1 MKLYAFLLCLFAA
14 LLIVPV
20 ARAEE
25 AASPF
30 SSPAKET
37 TAPEVSN
44 VPSSGI
50 VMTIGRTFV
59 GLQREVNRAINDRLM
74 AIKRGEGNGAIWG
87 GLVVA
92 FLYGVFHAL
101 GPGHG
106 KTVVIGYFL
115 GREARPWRGVG
126 MASWIAVSHVVG
138 AVVIVG
144 IAHLILAR
152 SLVSPTNEFF
162 WFRLVSYV
170 AIILIG
176 LMMLR
181 DWARGGHAHSHNHQ
195 HGHDHAHG
203 NHVHDHHGHACCGPG
218 AALTDKQ
225 APWEQRLLA
234 LAAGFIPCSGAI
246 LILLFTMANGLI
258 LAGVAMAAA
267 IALGM
272 GLTLTGLGVASI
284 LLRHQV
290 ALRLPEGG
298 RATRWLALSGPVF
311 VIGIGAI
318 LLAAHLAAQG
328 SF

>member
-1 MKLYAFLLCLFAA
+1 MKIYTFLLLLLTA
-14 LLIVPV
+14 LLVSPV
-20 ARAEE
+20 ARAQDD
-25 AASPF
+25 ASPF
-30 SSPAKET
+30 KSAQPTTT
-37 TAPEVSN
+37 TATASN
-44 VPSSGI
+44 GLVTT
-50 VMTIGRTFV
+50 VGRAFV
-59 GLQREVNRAINDRLM
+59 GWQRDVNRAINDRLM
-74 AIKRGEGNGAIWG
+74 AIKRGGDKGAIWS
-87 GLVVA
+87 GLVIA

-115 GREARPWRGVG
+115 GRQARPWRGVG
-126 MASWIAVSHVVG
+126 MASWIAFSHVVS

-144 IAHLILAR
+144 VAHLILSR

-181 DWARGGHAHSHNHQ
+181 DWARGAHVHR
-195 HGHDHAHG
+195 HGHDHDH
-203 NHVHDHHGHACCGPG
+203 HHHGHACCGPG
-218 AALTDKQ
+218 AALTDSR
-225 APWEQRLLA
+225 ASWEQRLLA
-234 LAAGFIPCSGAI
+234 LATGFIPCSGAI

-272 GLTLTGLGVASI
+272 GLTLAGLGVASI

-290 ALRLPEGG
+290 VLRLPEGG
-298 RATRWLALSGPVF
+298 QAIRWLALSGPVF

-328 SF
+328 SS